1 MSLAR
6 RDYHES
12 ALEKARK
19 RLTDFHLQLMDS
31 TVDGYDLKEKT
42 WKNFE
47 VDRISDIKWNTKPFE
62 SLVLPDGYKE
72 FILAFVE
79 SQVRDKEAFDD
90 LINGK
95 GGGLVALLAGDPGI
109 PSLTY
114 NAVAEKIQAPLFKM
128 ELADYD
134 EDENRRD
141 RDDREPESPRPRD
154 STRSMDFTTAFS
166 LAARLGAVLLIDECD
181 MYLEK
186 RSDASSKRNRMVSRF
201 LKELEY
207 YPSLLFLTT
216 NRERSLDPAIYSRI
230 HLTINYPALDKPSRL
245 LIWRTFLE
253 KNGSVISEADF
264 EALSNIEVNGRRIRN
279 IVKTAG
285 IMAKREKRKIGFGD
299 VKKVMRITEGIE
311 VEGLNKT
318 EVKKCF

>member
-95 GGGLVALLAGDPGI
+95 
-109 PSLTY
+109 
-114 NAVAEKIQAPLFKM
+114 VAEKIQAPLFKM

-141 RDDREPESPRPRD
+141 KDDREPESPRPRD

>member
-95 GGGLVALLAGDPGI
+95 
-109 PSLTY
+109 
-114 NAVAEKIQAPLFKM
+114 VAEKIQAPLFKM